1 MPPALPKKKK
11 KRKYEDDEDWAPP
24 GAAKPGPKALIPR
37 PPKPLPKPEL
47 CHLGEDPS
55 EKYDLAAK
63 HPEIVERLAKLGEK
77 LQASVKPVPDQLV
90 PRIGK

>member
-1 MPPALPKKKK
+1 M
-11 KRKYEDDEDWAPP
+11 RSGNY
-24 GAAKPGPKALIPR
+24 KALFRGENGIK
-37 PPKPLPKPEL
+37 PKPLPKPEL
-47 CHLGEDPS
+47 YHLGEDPS